1 MKFSFAILTWNRKAF
16 IEKCL
21 TSLLESVKEQDGV
34 EILVMDNGS
43 TDGTREHL
51 QQFESDG
58 RFRIFTLD
66 RNYGLDAYKK
76 LFARAR
82 GEYVVVVDD
91 DVLEFPNAITT
102 IFDTYM
108 TEFSDF
114 GFLALNVVQ
123 NEHTNGAKPP
133 DDHYTVVERDGKV
146 VLEGP
151 TGGWCACFR
160 RKDFRKI
167 RFLFNLK
174 NLDMSTS
181 EDGTLA
187 HLFRKW
193 LRLKSGLINDHRCF
207 HASGPYYSAKYGF
220 VDRDIEKYK
229 DAGLDN
235 FVEEYERYR

>member
-16 IEKCL
+16 LEQCL
-21 TSLLESVKEQDGV
+21 ASLIESVGDRDDL

-43 TDGTREHL
+43 TDGTREYL
-51 QQFESDG
+51 AQFEADR
-58 RFRIFTLD
+58 RFRIFTLG
-66 RNYGLDAYKK
+66 RNFGLSSYKK

-82 GEYVVVVDD
+82 GDYVVVVDD
-91 DVLEFPNAITT
+91 DVLEFPDEITAI
-102 IFDTYM
+102 FESYM
-108 TEFSDF
+108 TAFVDF

-133 DDHYTVVERDGKV
+133 DDHYTVVEREGKA

-174 NLDMSTS
+174 KIDMGTA

-187 HLFRKW
+187 YLFGKW
-193 LRLKSGLINDHRCF
+193 LRLKSGLIRDHRCF